1 MRITNLMPSQP
12 IGARPEQG
20 AQANELRRNFNL
32 GVISGVAYNLY
43 VAILSTEL
51 VMTWFLSELT
61 HSNLLI
67 SLLVPV
73 EMGSWY
79 FLQLIL
85 SGHVQQ
91 RKRAL
96 PIYQAM
102 AAVRLVAIGGLT
114 IATFVFPEPEPLLIV
129 FMFAFSLNSVAAGVA
144 ALPFLN
150 IVAKT
155 IPPNRRGMYF
165 AWRRA
170 IGGLLGLLGGLLVTF
185 LLSPASGLGFPE
197 NYGLLFFV
205 GFWLTVLMVVP
216 FSLVHEPEETTSAQ
230 GTRLLEQLRRS
241 ARLPSR
247 DANYRRYL
255 MVRVGI
261 AAASYALPFYAV
273 YARRVL
279 GAPEDRV
286 GIYLIGLTLTAVLS
300 NLVSGQL
307 GDRRGNRLLTRFA
320 AATAILPSLT
330 ALLIILIPMPGVE
343 KSLVFVLV
351 FVFQGMHSTANSIGS
366 NNYLLELAPST
377 ERVLYIGIA
386 HGVVGLTLFGS
397 PLGGLIVDHWGFQ
410 SLFLFA
416 LACGVGAAG
425 FSVRLNEPRRGQYA
439 SVT

>member
-1 MRITNLMPSQP
+1 MPSQP

-330 ALLIILIPMPGVE
+330 ALLIILIPMPGVD
-343 KSLVFVLV
+343 KSLVFVLF